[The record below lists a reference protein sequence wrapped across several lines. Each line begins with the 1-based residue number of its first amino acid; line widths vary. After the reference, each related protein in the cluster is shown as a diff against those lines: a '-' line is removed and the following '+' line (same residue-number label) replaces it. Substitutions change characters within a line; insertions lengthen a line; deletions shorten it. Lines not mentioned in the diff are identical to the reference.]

1 MFWSLNAGSGRARC
15 ADWLGGP
22 PGQTEIRA
30 ARGEGAR
37 RSQEAFCVTLS
48 QVRVHVRLITSRS
61 PGLMLPPLIVTIL
74 TIIISISPLWPQP

>member
-15 ADWLGGP
+15 AGDWLGGP

-30 ARGEGAR
+30 ARGEGTR

-61 PGLMLPPLIVTIL
+61 LGLMLSLLIVTIL
-74 TIIISISPLWPQP
+74 TSISISPLWPQP

>member
-1 MFWSLNAGSGRARC
+1 MRGRAGPG
-15 ADWLGGP
+15 AGDWLGGP

-30 ARGEGAR
+30 ARGEGTR

-61 PGLMLPPLIVTIL
+61 PGLMLSPLIVTIL